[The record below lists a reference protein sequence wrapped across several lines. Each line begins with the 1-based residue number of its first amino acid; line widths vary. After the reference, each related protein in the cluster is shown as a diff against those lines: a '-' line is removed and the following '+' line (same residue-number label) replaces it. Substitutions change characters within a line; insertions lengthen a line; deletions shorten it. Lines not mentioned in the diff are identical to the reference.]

1 MRRPGTDPDNVRMED
16 VLCDFC
22 HRQWS
27 ADLPLIEGH
36 QGSCL
41 CGRCLSVAYAEV
53 VLRNIG
59 SAPAGYH
66 CTMCLESG
74 FDREALGRAD
84 EPGWQSPAHPDA
96 CICRRCIEL
105 AAKALEKDPDF
116 TWRRPALSPGP

>member
-1 MRRPGTDPDNVRMED
+1 MED

-27 ADLPLIEGH
+27 AELPLIEGH

-41 CGRCLSVAYAEV
+41 CGRCLTVAYSETI
-53 VLRNIG
+53 LHHEH
-59 SAPAGYH
+59 SAPPGFH

-84 EPGWQSPAHPDA
+84 EPGWQSPLHAEA
-96 CICRRCIEL
+96 CVCRRCIEL
-105 AAKALEKDPDF
+105 AAKALERDSDAN
-116 TWRRPALSPGP
+116 WRRPTLTDPP